1 MRLIDADKLMEELDN
16 IVYTRRATADRHMLQ
31 IISVIRDAP
40 TVDAVEVIRCKN
52 CKKWERNTL
61 IFTDCGT
68 CSENTFGDY
77 EGYLDVE
84 TNEDYFC
91 SLGER
96 KEDE

>member
-1 MRLIDADKLMEELDN
+1 MARLIDADKLMEELDN
-16 IVYTRRATADRHMLQ
+16 IVYTRKSSDRHLLQ
-31 IISVIRDAP
+31 IISAIQNAP

-61 IFTDCGT
+61 VFTDCGT

-77 EGYLDVE
+77 EGYLNVG

-91 SLGER
+91 GLGER
-96 KEDE
+96 KDDV